1 MRLWAPLKAPRL
13 VRHAGVGVGAAA
25 GAEAVAAPAMA
36 AELRPEDRGATD
48 MTPIH
53 RPAYIALGSNLED
66 PARQV
71 LRAMDNLSQ
80 EKGIRLELRSR
91 LYRSSPLGPQDQ
103 PDFVN
108 AAVGVLT
115 ELSARQ
121 LLDRLLSIEK
131 RMGRDR
137 RERWGP
143 RIIDLDLIWMIGE
156 PMDEPGLKLPHP
168 GVSER
173 NFVLYPL
180 AEIAPSLRIPGH
192 GRVVDLAARI
202 GDAGLSVLE
211 EKRGT
216 S

>member
-1 MRLWAPLKAPRL
+1 
-13 VRHAGVGVGAAA
+13 
-25 GAEAVAAPAMA
+25 
-36 AELRPEDRGATD
+36 
-48 MTPIH
+48 MTPAL

-66 PARQV
+66 PAVQV
-71 LRAMDNLSQ
+71 RRAMESLSLQ
-80 EKGIRLELRSR
+80 QGIRLELRSR
-91 LYRSSPLGPQDQ
+91 LYRTNPLGPQDQ

-121 LLDRLLSIEK
+121 LLDTLLSIEK
-131 RMGRDR
+131 FMGRDR

-143 RIIDLDLIWMIGE
+143 RIIDLDLVWMVGE
-156 PMDEPGLKLPHP
+156 PVDEPGLTLPHP

-180 AEIAPSLRIPGH
+180 ADIAPSLRIPGH
-192 GRVVDLAARI
+192 GRVADLAGRI
-202 GDAGLSVLE
+202 GDAGLSALE
-211 EKRGT
+211 DMRGT